1 MCSFG
6 KSPTRKRTKR
16 KTTAR
21 KQMTMM
27 ATRTT
32 AYSE

>member
-21 KQMTMM
+21 KITMM
-27 ATRTT
+27 ATQTT